1 MATQA
6 ERIAALEAQI
16 VELHAALEAAPRLIE
31 DAVRLALN
39 ASLQPLADKVVEA
52 HGRIDHAAVVF
63 KDLRRAL
70 TPKRE
75 PSTRV
80 PHAEFQAALE
90 DLRADAHEAGSD
102 RRYFPTPDILAR
114 AQRLAQM
121 RADTLAAGA

>member
-6 ERIAALEAQI
+6 ERIAALEDALATAMAKINELVAAQ
-16 VELHAALEAAPRLIE
+16 
-31 DAVRLALN
+31 
-39 ASLQPLADKVVEA
+39 QPLADKLVEA
-52 HGRIDHAAVVF
+52 HARIDHAGVVF

-90 DLRADAHEAGSD
+90 DLRADAEEAGSD

>member
-6 ERIAALEAQI
+6 ERIAALEDALATAMTKINELVAAQ
-16 VELHAALEAAPRLIE
+16 
-31 DAVRLALN
+31 
-39 ASLQPLADKVVEA
+39 QPLADKLVEA
-52 HGRIDHAAVVF
+52 HARIDHAGVVF

-75 PSTRV
+75 RV

-90 DLRADAHEAGSD
+90 DLRADAEEAGSD